1 MKSCFYYSNS
11 TLVENAVLPPTDT
24 KKQAH
29 ALIKSITL
37 PELIQRRSV
46 LLLFQTNFVNWQSK
60 AFAQF
65 YDGSEL
71 KKASSDKTI

>member
-1 MKSCFYYSNS
+1 MREN
-11 TLVENAVLPPTDT
+11 TLVVENAVLPPTET

-29 ALIKSITL
+29 ALIKSMTL
-37 PELIQRRSV
+37 PELVQRRSV
-46 LLLFQTNFVNWQSK
+46 LLLFQSNFVNWQSK